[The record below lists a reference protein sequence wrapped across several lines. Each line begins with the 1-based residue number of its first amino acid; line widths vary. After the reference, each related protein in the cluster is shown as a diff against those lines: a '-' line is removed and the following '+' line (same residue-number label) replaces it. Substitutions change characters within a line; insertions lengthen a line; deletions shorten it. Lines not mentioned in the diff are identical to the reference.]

1 MKKIKTPLSF
11 RACGGISLF
20 FSILLLSTTSCN
32 NDDDNGSND
41 TIDQLPPATQTGEN
55 TIGYLFNGAPISIT
69 NSNQVSAFYQQLQL
83 QISSGFISSDRSISL
98 ILLANG
104 PLQENLDYS
113 LINNSMIIIDDESP
127 NCSYDIE
134 DTFEG
139 TITFTNVDEIN
150 FIISGVFE
158 FSTVTD
164 DCEIINITEGR
175 FDVQYAP

>member
-1 MKKIKTPLSF
+1 MKPKLIVMKNILL
-11 RACGGISLF
+11 SLF
-20 FSILLLSTTSCN
+20 VLSLLSTTSCKK
-32 NDDDNGSND
+32 DDDNGSND
-41 TIDQLPPATQTGEN
+41 PIDQLPPATQTSEN
-55 TIGYLFNGAPISIT
+55 TIGYLFNGTPISIT

-83 QISSGFISSDRSISL
+83 QISSGFISSDGSISL

-113 LINNSMIIIDDESP
+113 LINNSMIIIDDESQ

>member
-1 MKKIKTPLSF
+1 MKKTFLSL
-11 RACGGISLF
+11 CVLSLL
-20 FSILLLSTTSCN
+20 ITTSCNN
-32 NDDDNGSND
+32 NDDDNGSTNP
-41 TIDQLPPATQTGEN
+41 IDQLPPATQTGEN
-55 TIGYLFNGAPISIT
+55 TFGYLLNGTAISIT

-83 QISSGFISSDRSISL
+83 QISSGFLSTDTNISL

-104 PLQENLDYS
+104 PLQENIDYS
-113 LINNSMIIIDDESP
+113 LINNSMIIADDESQ
-127 NCSYDIE
+127 NCSYNIE
-134 DTFEG
+134 DTYEG

-158 FSTVTD
+158 FSTVTE